1 MESSD
6 EMTRHFIEPD
16 EVERRKSL
24 RPINEVLKEDAAT
37 AAFVKRSE
45 KRNSRRAQL
54 HNILLDDKYEPGD
67 YVIDRLQ
74 GGNYKLKHSNIQLPP
89 DETVRLADV
98 CKVILLALIAFVFA
112 RDCKLSFEER
122 NGSETQLVWIN
133 PSELAEQKLI
143 CLSSRNIFV
152 DSKLIC
158 PAVLHHLK
166 VRRPPYYS
174 AMVPGL
180 MFLFCFL
187 PVVYHVILF
196 TRILIRNHVV
206 FIA

>member
-98 CKVILLALIAFVFA
+98 CKVNSLMLLL
-112 RDCKLSFEER
+112 
-122 NGSETQLVWIN
+122 
-133 PSELAEQKLI
+133 
-143 CLSSRNIFV
+143 
-152 DSKLIC
+152 
-158 PAVLHHLK
+158 LK
-166 VRRPPYYS
+166 
-174 AMVPGL
+174 
-180 MFLFCFL
+180 
-187 PVVYHVILF
+187 
-196 TRILIRNHVV
+196 
-206 FIA
+206 